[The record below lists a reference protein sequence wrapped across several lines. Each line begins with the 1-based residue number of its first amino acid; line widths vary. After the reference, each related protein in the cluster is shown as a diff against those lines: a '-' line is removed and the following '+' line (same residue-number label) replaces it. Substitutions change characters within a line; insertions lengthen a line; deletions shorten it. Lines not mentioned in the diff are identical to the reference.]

1 MDHKMKNQISFN
13 KQASFYDTSIY
24 SRIPRKCYPHVMDAL
39 KNIEF
44 NNILDLGCGTGTIL
58 NMVSKEMDVKELYGL
73 DLSKNML
80 EIARDKLGAKAELTV
95 GDAENLPYV
104 DDFFEAIVCVESFHH
119 YPNPKQALYEINRV
133 LKPGGTLILCDAWIF
148 SPMRELFNLFIKYG
162 RSGDVRIYSE
172 KEIVELLES
181 ANFVNIDWKA
191 VIKKAYICLCK
202 K

>member
-1 MDHKMKNQISFN
+1 MKNQISFD

-24 SRIPRKCYPHVMDAL
+24 SRIPRMCYPHVMDAL

-58 NMVSKEMDVKELYGL
+58 NMISKELDVKELYGL
-73 DLSKNML
+73 DLSKKML
-80 EIARDKLGAKAELTV
+80 EIAKDKLGAKAELTV

-162 RSGDVRIYSE
+162 SNGDVRIYSE

-181 ANFVNIDWKA
+181 ANFMNIEWKA
-191 VIKKAYICLCK
+191 VIKRAYICLCK

>member
-1 MDHKMKNQISFN
+1 MDNKMKNQISFD

-24 SRIPRKCYPHVMDAL
+24 SRIPRMCYPHVMDAL

-58 NMVSKEMDVKELYGL
+58 NMISKELDVKELYGL
-73 DLSKNML
+73 DLSKKML
-80 EIARDKLGAKAELTV
+80 EIAKDKLGAKAELTV

-162 RSGDVRIYSE
+162 SNGDVRIYSE
-172 KEIVELLES
+172 KEI
-181 ANFVNIDWKA
+181 FF
-191 VIKKAYICLCK
+191 
-202 K
+202 

>member
-1 MDHKMKNQISFN
+1 MDNKMKNQISFD

-24 SRIPRKCYPHVMDAL
+24 SRIPRMCYPHVMDAL

-58 NMVSKEMDVKELYGL
+58 NMISKELDVKELYGL
-73 DLSKNML
+73 DLSKKML
-80 EIARDKLGAKAELTV
+80 EIAKDKLGAKAELTV

-162 RSGDVRIYSE
+162 SNGDVRIYSE

-181 ANFVNIDWKA
+181 ANFMNIEWKA
-191 VIKKAYICLCK
+191 VIKRAYICLCK